1 MKTLNIINKGHIGVA
16 LGALV
21 SALCVISCA
30 KGASDFPTE
39 GALNLKVSC
48 SEITKATAA
57 GEDSYNENLISKV
70 DYFLYPQGQNTSAAV
85 YSGSATVNQTG
96 TANISINISGSALD
110 ALFPGAATAC
120 DIFLVANHTGS
131 YPQDTSIDGIRAQT
145 LSTPFDTE
153 DAAKGK
159 QPNFIMTGQ
168 STVTLDRTAPMSA
181 TSRISLSRLAAKVV
195 LQVSVA
201 DKITISG
208 TQWTPQ
214 YETMTATMRNANNT
228 TTLGA
233 SKFVPNYISYGSH
246 GSVKTTATEGGS
258 TITIGAF
265 APFYTY
271 PQKWSQG
278 QLDAHGSSWQWD
290 ENAPYVLLT
299 IRFQNVSTGAW
310 KPFYYRVYLAGYS
323 FEPNTWNEERVNIS
337 ILGSEYETEPL
348 EVSIEDCA
356 LNVADWTSAP
366 MQDVHV
372 YDTRTLYMLDNN
384 IILDNVESTEI
395 NYISSHPIEVVS
407 VTMTRKN
414 YQQETPTDTTIAFN
428 GSYEV
433 DPASRTK
440 IKFYHGLNNNL
451 SSKDYDVS
459 SYSFD
464 IAVRHKDMPSMTGTV
479 HIEQRPAVYIV
490 NDRNSDTEDTNNGY
504 VKVNNGNMV
513 YVANGARVNLGTNGN
528 DMEHSSNK
536 NPNRYKIK
544 TYVLPEGSP
553 NILGDPRQIE
563 IDNLKTENDR
573 SDWIASAAAI
583 EGGNRQMRYYY
594 PTGKTLDY
602 SNIISPEFMIASSH
616 GTTAADITY
625 RDALRR
631 CATYQEDGYPAGR
644 WRVPTAAE
652 LAYIA
657 KLSTDGRIPYIY
669 GESDKEIEYWVS
681 SGWVTVP
688 KFGESVTNLISH
700 PYFTVNDGKCV
711 RCVYDTWYWTDKVN
725 KGTFTWGDKRR

>member
-70 DYFLYPQGQNTSAAV
+70 DYFLYPQGQSTSAAV

-110 ALFPGAATAC
+110 ALFPGTATAC
-120 DIFLVANHTGS
+120 DIFMVANYTGS
-131 YPQDTSIDGIRAQT
+131 YPQDTSIDGIMAQT

-214 YETMTATMRNANNT
+214 YETMTATMRNANNA

-233 SKFVPNYISYGSH
+233 SKFFPNYISYGTH

-271 PQKWSQG
+271 PQEWSQG

-395 NYISSHPIEVVS
+395 NYISSHPIEVVG

-414 YQQETPTDTTIAFN
+414 YQQETPTDETIEFN

-490 NDRNSDTEDTNNGY
+490 NDRNSDNDSNKGY
-504 VKVNNGNMV
+504 VMVNNGKV
-513 YVANGARVNLGTNGN
+513 IYVAEGARVNLGSPGDTLGGN
-528 DMEHSSNK
+528 NS
-536 NPNRYKIK
+536 NPNRYIIK
-544 TYVLPEGSP
+544 TYVLPDDSP
-553 NILGDPRQIE
+553 NILGDPRATTV
-563 IDNLKTENDR
+563 DNLPTENG
-573 SDWIASAAAI
+573 STNWIQSAPAK
-583 EGGNRQMRYYY
+583 EGGSRKMSYYY
-594 PTGKTLDY
+594 PTGRTLDY
-602 SNIISPEFMIASSH
+602 DNIISPEFMIASSY
-616 GTTAADITY
+616 GKTSAVTY
-625 RDALRR
+625 RDAMKR

-644 WRVPTAAE
+644 WRVPTSAE
-652 LAYIA
+652 VTYIA
-657 KLSTDGRIPYIY
+657 KLSTDGRIPYLF
-669 GESDKEIEYWVS
+669 GDAKGTSSYWVN
-681 SGWVTVP
+681 SGWVWVP
-688 KFGESVTNLISH
+688 KHGDMVSQLISH
-700 PYFTVNDGKCV
+700 PYFTVEEEKYV